1 MTANEAHRRIV
12 YQLARKA
19 ESDGDKARARELDL
33 EVFRL
38 AKQERDER

>member
-1 MTANEAHRRIV
+1 MTAQEQHRRSV
-12 YQLARKA
+12 YQDARKA
-19 ESDGDKARARELDL
+19 ESNGDKELARLLDK

>member
-1 MTANEAHRRIV
+1 MTANEAHHRSV
-12 YQLARKA
+12 YQDARKA
-19 ESDGDKARARELDL
+19 ESDGDKDEARRLDL